1 MGCGAEALTSTAA
14 AVLLMH
20 LALRPVNNQ
29 TDTRL
34 MPTTDVSRTHYL
46 LEVACRPEAETHL
59 QVLLLHN
66 LPQGVL
72 QLNALQSMDADDQR
86 SVGITADIT
95 SAGRQ
100 DQVVEKIVSL
110 LSLEQLM
117 TMVSW
122 KALAQSTD

>member
-1 MGCGAEALTSTAA
+1 M
-14 AVLLMH
+14 
-20 LALRPVNNQ
+20 
-29 TDTRL
+29 
-34 MPTTDVSRTHYL
+34 
-46 LEVACRPEAETHL
+46 
-59 QVLLLHN
+59 LLLHN
-66 LPQGVL
+66 LPRGVL
-72 QLNALQSMDADDQR
+72 QLNALQSVDADDQR